1 MFQEIFICHFKLSRR
16 LHKRNYHFLLYPLL
30 RFSFFLLYASKDD
43 YKKYVPQYN
52 GYRYRLSKAQSGTL
66 WSFGGSFIKYFEYIF
81 EHVLF
86 ESIQK
91 NLQKFLFLSSKICL
105 KKFWTIQTSSEKK
118 L

>member
-30 RFSFFLLYASKDD
+30 RISFFLLYASKDD

-66 WSFGGSFIKYFEYIF
+66 WSFGGLSFK
-81 EHVLF
+81 LF
-86 ESIQK
+86 
-91 NLQKFLFLSSKICL
+91 
-105 KKFWTIQTSSEKK
+105 
-118 L
+118 